1 VIERLDWQT
10 FVSRFYP
17 GSDLGG
23 NGSHAR
29 ASWPLRAADG
39 GTSVPTPQGGT
50 CRSTTLQ
57 HRFLPLMLT

>member
-29 ASWPLRAADG
+29 VVAFAG
-39 GTSVPTPQGGT
+39 GRWRHIGPTRKEET
-50 CRSTTLQ
+50 CRSTT
-57 HRFLPLMLT
+57 